1 MFQGMKYLHLRGLTH
16 GRLKST
22 NCLVDGRFVLKI
34 TDYGLPMI
42 LQSQNLSL
50 PEDPQ
55 GKTSVSVDAGAAG
68 VLISLDHI
76 TVSITVFI
84 EV

>member
-1 MFQGMKYLHLRGLTH
+1 MKYLHLRGLTH

-42 LQSQNLSL
+42 LKSQGISIS
-50 PEDPQ
+50 EDPHGRNMFRCLKFISDAQ
-55 GKTSVSVDAGAAG
+55 NKTQHNPV
-68 VLISLDHI
+68 
-76 TVSITVFI
+76 
-84 EV
+84 

>member
-1 MFQGMKYLHLRGLTH
+1 MVLFVTQGMKYLHLRGLSH

-22 NCLVDGRFVLKI
+22 NCLVDGRFVLKV

-42 LQSQNLSL
+42 LHSQNLKL

-55 GKTSVSVDAGAAG
+55 GNIFKLS
-68 VLISLDHI
+68 
-76 TVSITVFI
+76 
-84 EV
+84 

>member
-1 MFQGMKYLHLRGLTH
+1 MKYLHLRGLSH

-42 LQSQNLSL
+42 LHSQGISLS
-50 PEDPQ
+50 EDPQ
-55 GKTSVSVDAGAAG
+55 GKN
-68 VLISLDHI
+68 
-76 TVSITVFI
+76 
-84 EV
+84 